1 MESRIEA
8 EGTIVNTANK
18 HSKDGTFTNIKVQIL
33 DAKLKGKFNLLE
45 ALCFRDITVKF
56 ESTQT
61 EMLDDQAS
69 VGSAKHVFSKSLTV
83 VGQIMQSAQKLGKD
97 GPFTDVTVQ
106 VVGKKLQ
113 GKRDLLEEL
122 SYGTITVQFAVLR
135 GMEIE
140 FNSRLAEGQTDLLG
154 DDSNA

>member
-18 HSKDGTFTNIKVQIL
+18 HSKDGTFTNIRVQIM
-33 DAKLKGKFNLLE
+33 DSKLKGQFNLLE
-45 ALCFRDITVKF
+45 ALHYRDITVKF

-61 EMLDDQAS
+61 ELLDDQGS
-69 VGSAKHVFSKSLTV
+69 VGGAKHMFSKSLTV
-83 VGQIMQSAQKLGKD
+83 VGEITQSTQKLSKD
-97 GPFTDVTVQ
+97 GPLTDVTVQ

-122 SYGTITVQFAVLR
+122 SYGDITVQFAVLR

-140 FNSRLAEGQTDLLG
+140 FTNWLAEGQTDLLG